1 MLSNQVLKEANY
13 VHRGA
18 DGEYMEGL
26 GQCSFSP
33 CDHSKIIKDDRTGEE
48 YRYCMKLQMPV
59 DSYDSCK
66 YHSEEQWMGLMGQM
80 ANLLQEEN
88 KVKERA
94 SKKQAPSKS
103 KKNYALPIFIILCIA
118 ILLYILMK

>member
-1 MLSNQVLKEANY
+1 MTSRKELKEANY
-13 VHRGA
+13 IHRG
-18 DGEYMEGL
+18 DNGKYIEGL

-88 KVKERA
+88 KAKERA
-94 SKKQAPSKS
+94 TQRQTPTKH
-103 KKNYALPIFIILCIA
+103 KKNYVLPIFIILCIA
-118 ILLYILMK
+118 ILLYVLMK